1 MSDTGLPHDPED
13 PDQDQHWSFLPGW
26 RDPKQ
31 IGWDCRKQRRVKRVV
46 ENDPARWFGGAQF
59 LDRYHNHAAEHGSR
73 HSHYSVGIEAAAEWL
88 KHDQYAAKPSKSD
101 RDTLPPR
108 NFAQKQESQ
117 QYHEQWPRKLQR
129 HGIRQNQ
136 VRDPEKETI
145 VAACSP
151 KPALEVHTGALGPD
165 HIDAVF
171 RN

>member
-1 MSDTGLPHDPED
+1 MQLRELIDWLDTTLDAHSVDDYGPNGLQVEASDE
-13 PDQDQHWSFLPGW
+13 
-26 RDPKQ
+26 
-31 IGWDCRKQRRVKRVV
+31 IRKVALGVTSNLR
-46 ENDPARWFGGAQF
+46 F
-59 LDRYHNHAAEHGSR
+59 
-73 HSHYSVGIEAAAEWL
+73 IEAAAEWL

-129 HGIRQNQ
+129 HGIRENQ

-145 VAACSP
+145 IAACSP